1 MLTFPI
7 VCASVWCALTIEL
20 VRETARVQG
29 RAVVLFGHVVAAPP
43 VGATIM
49 IVCAVSA
56 AAALAMAIAVAYA
69 RGRRLE
75 RRMVA
80 EVDARWAE
88 LAQRDA
94 GDTARR
100 ELLNWRL
107 AELQTLVDRLLLDR
121 RTVVEARQR
130 HLVVV
135 PDLQTSAPPRR

>member
-1 MLTFPI
+1 MLSLPI
-7 VCASVWCALTIEL
+7 VCASVWCAFSIEM
-20 VRETARVQG
+20 VRESTRAQG
-29 RAVVLFGHVVAAPP
+29 RGLMLFGHIVAAPP
-43 VGATIM
+43 VDATIV
-49 IVCAVSA
+49 ILCAVSA
-56 AAALAMAIAVAYA
+56 SAALAMAIAVACA

-75 RRMVA
+75 RRMAA
-80 EVDARWAE
+80 EVEERWAE

-121 RTVVEARQR
+121 RAAVEARQR

-135 PDLQTSAPPRR
+135 PDLQTSAPTRR